1 MLNARGDFLCVSRGR
16 SSVHLRAQSVCRGS
30 HLLRVAIVQAIVSRL
45 HSKLLHLRRHLRRL
59 DDGPS
64 AGHLAVTLRG
74 CATVLVYSAV
84 ELGRSFDKAKAPR
97 KTQRGVTS
105 FVSEHG
111 PVAAARRAAQPR
123 HDDRRL
129 AASHAHR
136 ADGHFAGPAHADCDL
151 VESLPPARASAV
163 ARSSPE
169 HRTRSSERL
178 ARSPEHVARPPEHLT
193 RPPKPRPGA
202 SR

>member
-1 MLNARGDFLCVSRGR
+1 MRVPGPQLSTLACAVRLP
-16 SSVHLRAQSVCRGS
+16 GS

-151 VESLPPARASAV
+151 VSLEVGLVPTAKLSISGSGATINSVRVEIAQ
-163 ARSSPE
+163 
-169 HRTRSSERL
+169 RL
-178 ARSPEHVARPPEHLT
+178 KRNFPTLANVVWD
-193 RPPKPRPGA
+193 
-202 SR
+202 